1 MGTPWNSIIGTAMN
15 WACGHLTRG
24 SCAQI
29 TNLPR
34 LMSQSALSFTALIGA
49 SCIRKYIRGQP
60 QPTCSFCDG
69 LHLVKRDLLACGRL
83 TRNLSFAARR
93 YVTGVAKRRDARA
106 APALQSDTRATLCKT
121 VCDKRAASTTMILR
135 NSRPQDQERMH
146 VSYC

>member
-24 SCAQI
+24 LSAQI

-69 LHLVKRDLLACGRL
+69 LHLVKRDLLARGRL
-83 TRNLSFAARR
+83 SRNLSFAARR

-106 APALQSDTRATLCKT
+106 VPSFAIGYPRNPMQNC
-121 VCDKRAASTTMILR
+121 LR
-135 NSRPQDQERMH
+135 
-146 VSYC
+146 